1 MRFETNNIENMRID
15 SLGNV
20 GIGSNSPAFKLD
32 VNGDINFTGT
42 LRSNGNAFTVA

>member
-32 VNGDINFTGT
+32 VNGDINCTGDFR
-42 LRSNGNAFTVA
+42 LNGTVF